1 MKKSLWQQVMPHLI
15 SVAIFLIV
23 ALLFNKPALESDA
36 VMKQSDIINWQG
48 MVHQP
53 NEFKEKHGRYPL
65 WATNM
70 YAGMPAY
77 QIALEGP
84 WTPLGIVNGVLQL
97 GLPKPINMFFLACIC
112 FYFLCI
118 CLRIRPWVGV
128 IGALAFAYSTTFPI
142 FIGAG
147 HDTQM
152 LALAFAPAVLGGI
165 ILLFDKK
172 YISGFI
178 VTAVFTGLQVQ
189 QGHQQVSYYMFL
201 VIGIMSLFFLVQ
213 AIRSG
218 KATEPLK
225 AIGLAAV
232 AGILGV
238 MVNAVTLLTV
248 YDYSK
253 ESKRGG
259 QLVMDKKRSA
269 NEVIQGDKTK
279 GLSKA
284 YAFQWSYGWSESLTL
299 MFPGVQGYGSHYAE
313 RDGDFSLY
321 PRLDENSKFAKHLT
335 EKMNVPEDQAA
346 NEALRASGHLYW
358 GDQPFTTGPIYLGAI
373 VCMLFILSMVYL
385 DGKHKWWIF
394 TAALLGVLMALGKH
408 FPAFNYFLFD
418 YFPLYNKFRVPTM
431 ALEITGL
438 VLPIGVALVLEK
450 LIADQTINF
459 KKLQLAAI
467 ITGAVFLLAAG
478 IYFTSDYSN
487 ENKKRTTAVTQLLTS
502 GNRSNI
508 MAAMD
513 SINRKYPGELDNS
526 VFENFLNMTKG
537 DPAMARGM
545 LNALREDRQQAFGST
560 ILRSLVF
567 VLIGMGI
574 IFLFVKKKLNA
585 LVMLGGIGLLT
596 AIDLLTMDSN
606 YLNSYNFT
614 SKESYDAAEFPMTP
628 ADQAILQDKDPNFR
642 VLNTTVGD
650 PYTTDSRTSYYHKS
664 IGGYHPAR
672 LGIYDDLIEHQL
684 SGNPNIAVL
693 NMLNTKYFIQQTQ
706 QNSVMAVPN
715 PNALGNCWFVK
726 SVQYV
731 NGPVEEMKAL
741 SNFNP
746 AEVAIAD
753 NAFKSQLSGG
763 VAADSLATI
772 KQVAFDN
779 EEVKYESSSNAAHV
793 AVFSEIFYKD
803 WKAYIDGKPAP
814 VAKADYVLRAMLI
827 PAGKHTIE
835 FKFEPTVF
843 NTGYNLTAIAG
854 WIIALLILGYIFWL
868 VRPMINK
875 NKPAEKK

>member
-1 MKKSLWQQVMPHLI
+1 
-15 SVAIFLIV
+15 
-23 ALLFNKPALESDA
+23 
-36 VMKQSDIINWQG
+36 
-48 MVHQP
+48 
-53 NEFKEKHGRYPL
+53 
-65 WATNM
+65 
-70 YAGMPAY
+70 
-77 QIALEGP
+77 
-84 WTPLGIVNGVLQL
+84 
-97 GLPKPINMFFLACIC
+97 
-112 FYFLCI
+112 
-118 CLRIRPWVGV
+118 
-128 IGALAFAYSTTFPI
+128 
-142 FIGAG
+142 
-147 HDTQM
+147 
-152 LALAFAPAVLGGI
+152 
-165 ILLFDKK
+165 
-172 YISGFI
+172 
-178 VTAVFTGLQVQ
+178 
-189 QGHQQVSYYMFL
+189 
-201 VIGIMSLFFLVQ
+201 
-213 AIRSG
+213 
-218 KATEPLK
+218 
-225 AIGLAAV
+225 
-232 AGILGV
+232 
-238 MVNAVTLLTV
+238 
-248 YDYSK
+248 
-253 ESKRGG
+253 
-259 QLVMDKKRSA
+259 
-269 NEVIQGDKTK
+269 
-279 GLSKA
+279 
-284 YAFQWSYGWSESLTL
+284 
-299 MFPGVQGYGSHYAE
+299 MFPGIQGYGSHYAE

-335 EKMNVPEDQAA
+335 EKMGVPEDQAA
-346 NEALRASGHLYW
+346 NEALRASSHLYW

-438 VLPIGVALVLEK
+438 VVPIGVALVLEK
-450 LIADQTINF
+450 LIADQTINL

-467 ITGAVFLLAAG
+467 ITGAVFLLAAA

-537 DPAMARGM
+537 DPSMARGM
-545 LNALREDRQQAFGST
+545 VNALREDRQQAFGST

-574 IFLFVKKKLNA
+574 IFLFVKKKINA
-585 LVMLGGIGLLT
+585 LMMLGGIGLLT

-606 YLNSYNFT
+606 YLNSYNFG
-614 SKESYDAAEFPMTP
+614 SKENYDAAEFPMTP

-650 PYTTDSRTSYYHKS
+650 PYTSDSRTSYYHKS

-684 SGNPNIAVL
+684 SGNPNMAVL

-706 QNSVMAVPN
+706 QNSVVAVPN

-726 SVQYV
+726 SVQYL

-746 AEVAIAD
+746 AEVAIVD
-753 NAFKSQLSGG
+753 NAFKSQLSGA

-779 EEVKYESSSNAAHV
+779 ENVKYESNSNAPHV

-803 WKAYIDGKPAP
+803 WKAYIDGKAAP
-814 VAKADYVLRAMLI
+814 IAKADYVLRALLV
-827 PAGKHTIE
+827 PAGKHAIE
-835 FKFEPTVF
+835 FKFEPAVF
-843 NTGYNLTAIAG
+843 NTGSTLTAIAG
-854 WIIALLILGYIFWL
+854 WITLLLILGYIVWL
-868 VRPMINK
+868 VRPLINK
-875 NKPAEKK
+875 NKTAEKPAEKK